1 MDTVLRMEQ
10 LQKLDRNSYAPRY
23 AQLVRI
29 LQGRIASGE
38 LRPGDRLPS
47 EAQLCKQ
54 HRVSPM
60 TVRRAI
66 NILSQLGI
74 VVTSQGRG
82 TFVNSIQFWAATFC
96 LDGLQHVLEDEKGTT
111 VKILEASIRLADE
124 RVAGELAIRTG
135 QRTIYIRRLIYSQA
149 KPFIYHREYV
159 IYDPKR
165 PIVESEM
172 NVTSLKGL
180 FERVGD
186 STLKRST
193 LTIEAT
199 VLKEEEAEL
208 LESPVQAPAFRL
220 EHIFYDFDDRPVS
233 WGWFICPGDRL
244 RFTTVVGI
252 RDRSYV
258 EDESRK

>member
-1 MDTVLRMEQ
+1 MR
-10 LQKLDRNSYAPRY
+10 KLDRNSYAPRY
-23 AQLVRI
+23 AQLVHI
-29 LQGRIASGE
+29 LQGLIASGE

-47 EAQLCKQ
+47 EAQLCRQ

-66 NILSQLGI
+66 NILSQLGM

-82 TFVNSIQFWAATFC
+82 TFVNSMQFWAATFR
-96 LDGLQHVLEDEKGTT
+96 LDGLQQVLEDEKGTT
-111 VKILEASIRLADE
+111 VKILEASIGLADE

-135 QRTIYIRRLIYSQA
+135 QRIIYLRRLIYYQA

-172 NVTSLKGL
+172 SVTSLKGL
-180 FERVGD
+180 FERAVD
-186 STLKRST
+186 SPLKRST

-199 VLKEEEAEL
+199 VLNEEEAGL
-208 LESPVQAPAFRL
+208 LESTVQAPAFRL

-244 RFTTVVGI
+244 RLTTAVGI
-252 RDRSYV
+252 RDEELHIR
-258 EDESRK
+258 